1 MGQMM
6 PYSTLTE
13 NDFSISWY
21 RRRSKHN
28 FLLLQLGSR
37 KTESIHC
44 NKRRLLGL
52 LRNSNV
58 RERFQVRFIRCI

>member
-1 MGQMM
+1 MM

-13 NDFSISWY
+13 TAFSISWY
-21 RRRSKHN
+21 LRGSKHD
-28 FLLLQLGSR
+28 FSFLQLGSR

-52 LRNSNV
+52 LGNSNV
-58 RERFQVRFIRCI
+58 REGFQVWFIRCI

>member
-6 PYSTLTE
+6 SYSTLTE
-13 NDFSISWY
+13 THFSISGY
-21 RRRSKHN
+21 LRGSKHD
-28 FLLLQLGSR
+28 FSLLQLGSR

-52 LRNSNV
+52 LRNSDV
-58 RERFQVRFIRCI
+58 RERFQVWLIRCI

>member
-13 NDFSISWY
+13 TDFSISWY

-52 LRNSNV
+52 LGNSNV